1 MKEPKDLGIKIGTK
15 EEKFWT
21 DMKDKSLEIIGQ
33 SKHEI
38 TIQEHIVKL
47 CDEKIAEEK
56 ESFK

>member
-47 CDEKIAEEK
+47 CDEKIKSEQR
-56 ESFK
+56 